1 MKKTAIVLLMWIC
14 AIMSLNAETVVN
26 NGVNVVNESD
36 GNNVVYGTLVPG
48 SGNYPRGMEFE
59 FIQSTFTSE
68 CYTYVWS
75 VLDEH
80 DSNVI
85 DDGGVTISTKEVPVH
100 VAKIA
105 FQESGIFT
113 VMLEVY
119 NENDVLLGVF
129 TVEAIV
135 I

>member
-1 MKKTAIVLLMWIC
+1 MKKTAIVLLMCIC
-14 AIMSLNAETVVN
+14 AIMSLNAEIVVN

-36 GNNVVYGTLVPG
+36 GNNVVYGTLLPG
-48 SGNYPRGMEFE
+48 NEIYPKGIEFE
-59 FIQSTFTSE
+59 FVQGTFTSE

-119 NENDVLLGVF
+119 NENDVLVGVF
-129 TVEAIV
+129 TAEAIV
-135 I
+135 R

>member
-1 MKKTAIVLLMWIC
+1 MKKTAIVLLMCIC

-75 VLDEH
+75 VLDESG
-80 DSNVI
+80 SNVI
-85 DDGGVTISTKEVPVH
+85 GDGSVTFNTKELPVH
-100 VAKIA
+100 TAKIS

-119 NENDVLLGVF
+119 NENDVLVGVF
-129 TVEAIV
+129 TVEAMV
-135 I
+135 M